1 MMTGMR
7 KILAATSASMALAH
21 LLRTYPAPTVRVDFA
36 DGPDRPAYQPS
47 NKKPKPPKPKPPKP
61 DTRAKVKAA
70 RKQRRMSK

>member
-1 MMTGMR
+1 MTGMR

-21 LLRTYPAPTVRVDFA
+21 LLRTHPTPSVRVDFA
-36 DGPDRPAYQPS
+36 EGFDRTAYWPTD
-47 NKKPKPPKPKPPKP
+47 KKPEPPKP